1 MLFFARNAGIGDAL
15 LTALKWWLAVLELDI
30 VEERSWYAPELP
42 PVHLYVDA
50 RSTPPRCAAVL
61 FINGKTL
68 YCDGEPHAGIMR
80 WFQSRADGQ
89 ITSLEI
95 LAIAVGMSTF
105 SEELAGRKVI
115 VYSDNTGAEVRV
127 SYHRICFVYVLL
139 NWARER

>member
-1 MLFFARNAGIGDAL
+1 M
-15 LTALKWWLAVLELDI
+15 LELDI

-68 YCDGEPHAGIMR
+68 YCDGEPHADIMR

-115 VYSDNTGAEVRV
+115 VYSDNTGAEVCV